1 VAEVRL
7 SRLFHGFSNSN
18 HMVHCRISTCFLTA
32 ALLLSNDA
40 FATPAKPERP
50 LANAPANK
58 VWSSQLVL
66 RCDEHKI
73 TLTSTCMD
81 EQVDGLPLCPN
92 QRMVVEGASTRKHI
106 EYTYTINGADQEFIT
121 EAECFKK
128 DDQAFLV
135 LTATNFGNCA
145 GCEWEDVFSPDGTYL
160 GSTSGIYTN
169 SGFRHQP
176 LSRHLRQQVK
186 AISVEKY
193 RTADT
198 GNIPRAKLQR

>member
-1 VAEVRL
+1 MAYFRV
-7 SRLFHGFSNSN
+7 SS
-18 HMVHCRISTCFLTA
+18 CFLTA
-32 ALLLSNDA
+32 ALLLSNDVCA
-40 FATPAKPERP
+40 ALAKVENMPAK
-50 LANAPANK
+50 APGSKA
-58 VWSSQLVL
+58 WSSQRVL
-66 RCDEHKI
+66 QCDEHKI
-73 TLTSTCMD
+73 TMTTACMD

-92 QRMVVEGASTRKHI
+92 QTIAVEGAKSRKSI
-106 EYTYTINGADQEFIT
+106 EYKHVINGADQQFVT

-128 DDQAFLV
+128 DNQVYLV

-176 LSRHLRQQVK
+176 LSQNLRKQLK
-186 AISVEKY
+186 AIGVEKY

-198 GNIPRAKLQR
+198 GPIPRAKLQR